1 MSVIKKISYICVI
14 GENGLTLSTSFGK
27 TVDITTLKIGDKIQN
42 LYDKEFY
49 LYNIFDDEYYITK
62 KGIQKNSKLDNFKKV
77 QEKIIKLIELMYSAP
92 TPELHLKNKNN
103 KTYYENLIFHINEG
117 LDTPFPFKKIKWS
130 LSKYIQLHNEIY
142 FEVTKLSSKHENLV
156 QLFEGLSAC
165 FNALLYHNGIFKSNK
180 GGRFPKLEEDGT
192 ISDFSIKNEMQNIE
206 FFASLISENPKTSSH
221 DEKYI
226 NELIDHLIKPL

>member
-14 GENGLTLSTSFGK
+14 GENGLTLSTAFGK

-49 LYNIFDDEYYITK
+49 LYNIFDDEYYLTN
-62 KGIQKNSKLDNFKKV
+62 KGIQKNSKLDNFEKI
-77 QEKIIKLIELMYSAP
+77 QEKIIKFIELMYSAP
-92 TPELHLKNKNN
+92 TPELHLRTKNN

-117 LDTPFPFKKIKWS
+117 LDTPFQFKKIKWS
-130 LSKYIQLHNEIY
+130 LLKYIKLHNEIY
-142 FEVTKLSSKHENLV
+142 FEVTKLSSKHENMV
-156 QLFEGLSAC
+156 QLFEGLSSC
-165 FNALLYHNGIFKSNK
+165 FNALLYHNGILKSNK

-206 FFASLISENPKTSSH
+206 FLASLIAENPKKSSH

-226 NELIDHLIKPL
+226 NEIIDDLIKPL